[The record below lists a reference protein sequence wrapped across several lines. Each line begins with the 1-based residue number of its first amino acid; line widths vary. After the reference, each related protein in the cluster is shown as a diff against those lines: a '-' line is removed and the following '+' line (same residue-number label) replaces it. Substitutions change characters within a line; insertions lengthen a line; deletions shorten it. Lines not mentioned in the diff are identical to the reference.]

1 MVRRLSAR
9 LKKLERA
16 GRDKRE
22 KDEAQSQFVLNLL
35 AKGMVAANPD
45 IELVTEIDTDP
56 ATWRYTQEWLAMA
69 NHDWQRYEALK
80 KLRKPVKTPDPPAEL
95 SKEAAAT
102 WKVQR
107 LLLGTDDEKVYVE
120 EAVAAA
126 RARVGREG
134 ARR

>member
-1 MVRRLSAR
+1 
-9 LKKLERA
+9 
-16 GRDKRE
+16 
-22 KDEAQSQFVLNLL
+22 
-35 AKGMVAANPD
+35 MVAIKPD
-45 IELVTEIDTDP
+45 IALVTEIDTDP

-69 NHDWQRYEALK
+69 NHDWQRYEGLK

-107 LLLGTDDEKVYVE
+107 LLLGTDAEKVYVE